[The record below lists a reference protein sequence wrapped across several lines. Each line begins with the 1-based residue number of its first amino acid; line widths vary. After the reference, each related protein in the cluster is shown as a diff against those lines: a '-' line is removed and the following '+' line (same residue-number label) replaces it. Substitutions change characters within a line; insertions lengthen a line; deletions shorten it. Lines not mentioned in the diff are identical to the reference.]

1 MKRYSPNQHVPMKF
15 HNLYVWL
22 LNPLGI
28 LVLGGL
34 AAIALC
40 ALLGV
45 PALPALQDRLDGDG
59 SEAARLMLALK
70 GILSAADRVPTLI
83 FDEIDA
89 GIGGRVGAV
98 VGEKLW
104 GLTRAG
110 KPGGGATSRFGRAA
124 TAAEGIHQGDLRQVG
139 GPLIV
144 GHGSQG

>member
-34 AAIALC
+34 AVIALC

-59 SEAARLMLALK
+59 SEAARLMLWFLFGFFTLAFLFALISEVLLAK
-70 GILSAADRVPTLI
+70 RRTVGVLILILGYVLNVVSAAMSAYNDRSPENLI
-83 FDEIDA
+83 GF
-89 GIGGRVGAV
+89 
-98 VGEKLW
+98 
-104 GLTRAG
+104 
-110 KPGGGATSRFGRAA
+110 GAT
-124 TAAEGIHQGDLRQVG
+124 LLVG
-139 GPLIV
+139 LLVCIYYWKRRRLF
-144 GHGSQG
+144 H

>member
-59 SEAARLMLALK
+59 SEAARLMLWFLFGFFTLAFLFALISEVLLAK
-70 GILSAADRVPTLI
+70 RRTVGVLILILGYVLNVVSAAMSAYNDRSSENLIGFGITLL
-83 FDEIDA
+83 
-89 GIGGRVGAV
+89 VGLLV
-98 VGEKLW
+98 CIYYWKRRRL
-104 GLTRAG
+104 
-110 KPGGGATSRFGRAA
+110 F
-124 TAAEGIHQGDLRQVG
+124 H
-139 GPLIV
+139 
-144 GHGSQG
+144 

>member
-34 AAIALC
+34 AVIALC

-59 SEAARLMLALK
+59 SEAARLMLWFLFGFFTLAFLFALISEVLLAK
-70 GILSAADRVPTLI
+70 RRTVGVLILILGYVLNVVSAAMSAYNDRSPENLIGFGVTLL
-83 FDEIDA
+83 
-89 GIGGRVGAV
+89 VGLLV
-98 VGEKLW
+98 CIYYWKRRRL
-104 GLTRAG
+104 
-110 KPGGGATSRFGRAA
+110 F
-124 TAAEGIHQGDLRQVG
+124 H
-139 GPLIV
+139 
-144 GHGSQG
+144 

>member
-34 AAIALC
+34 AAVALC

-59 SEAARLMLALK
+59 SEAARLMLWFLFGFFTLAFLFALISEVLLAK
-70 GILSAADRVPTLI
+70 RRTVGVLILILGYVLNVASATMSAYNDRSPENLIGFGITLL
-83 FDEIDA
+83 
-89 GIGGRVGAV
+89 VGLLV
-98 VGEKLW
+98 CIYYWKRRRL
-104 GLTRAG
+104 
-110 KPGGGATSRFGRAA
+110 F
-124 TAAEGIHQGDLRQVG
+124 H
-139 GPLIV
+139 
-144 GHGSQG
+144 

>member
-59 SEAARLMLALK
+59 SEAARLMLWFLFGFFTLAFLFALISEVLLAK
-70 GILSAADRVPTLI
+70 RRTVGVLILILGYVLNVVSAAMSAYNDRSPENLIGFGVTLL
-83 FDEIDA
+83 
-89 GIGGRVGAV
+89 VGLLV
-98 VGEKLW
+98 CIYYWKRRRL
-104 GLTRAG
+104 
-110 KPGGGATSRFGRAA
+110 F
-124 TAAEGIHQGDLRQVG
+124 H
-139 GPLIV
+139 
-144 GHGSQG
+144 

>member
-59 SEAARLMLALK
+59 REAARLMLWFLFGFFTLAFLFALISEVLLAK
-70 GILSAADRVPTLI
+70 RRTVGVLILILGYMLNVVSAAMSAYNDRSSENLIGFGITLL
-83 FDEIDA
+83 
-89 GIGGRVGAV
+89 VGLLV
-98 VGEKLW
+98 CIYYWKRRRL
-104 GLTRAG
+104 
-110 KPGGGATSRFGRAA
+110 F
-124 TAAEGIHQGDLRQVG
+124 H
-139 GPLIV
+139 
-144 GHGSQG
+144 

>member
-59 SEAARLMLALK
+59 SEAARLMLWFLFGFFTLAFLFALISEALLAK
-70 GILSAADRVPTLI
+70 RRTVGVLILILGYVLNVVSAAMSAYNDRSPENLI
-83 FDEIDA
+83 GF
-89 GIGGRVGAV
+89 
-98 VGEKLW
+98 
-104 GLTRAG
+104 
-110 KPGGGATSRFGRAA
+110 GAT
-124 TAAEGIHQGDLRQVG
+124 LLVG
-139 GPLIV
+139 LLVCIYYWKRRRLF
-144 GHGSQG
+144 H

>member
-34 AAIALC
+34 AVIALC

-59 SEAARLMLALK
+59 SEAARLMLWFLFGFFTLAFLFALISEVLLAK
-70 GILSAADRVPTLI
+70 RRTVGVLILILGYVLNVVSATMSAYNDRTPENLI
-83 FDEIDA
+83 GF
-89 GIGGRVGAV
+89 GVTFLIGLLVCIYYWKRRR
-98 VGEKLW
+98 L
-104 GLTRAG
+104 
-110 KPGGGATSRFGRAA
+110 F
-124 TAAEGIHQGDLRQVG
+124 H
-139 GPLIV
+139 
-144 GHGSQG
+144 

>member
-34 AAIALC
+34 AVIALC

-59 SEAARLMLALK
+59 SEAARLMLWFLFGFFTLAFLFALISEVLLAK
-70 GILSAADRVPTLI
+70 RRTVGVLILILGYVLNVVSAAMSAYNDRSPENLIGFGITLL
-83 FDEIDA
+83 
-89 GIGGRVGAV
+89 VGLLV
-98 VGEKLW
+98 CIYYWKRRRL
-104 GLTRAG
+104 
-110 KPGGGATSRFGRAA
+110 F
-124 TAAEGIHQGDLRQVG
+124 H
-139 GPLIV
+139 
-144 GHGSQG
+144 